1 MNQELNK
8 TEQLLAE
15 IKESTIA
22 VGKSMGMQA
31 QIIEA
36 HRLRIAELEK
46 QLADATSCN
55 DNCTA
60 KVKELKAHHKTL
72 LSEKESYSQ
81 KQMDKLIVENAK
93 LKQHHEVLLA
103 EKDKVEDWWGKECE
117 ILRKENERLT
127 QHAKNVAA

>member
-1 MNQELNK
+1 MNQQLNK

-36 HRLRIAELEK
+36 QRIRIAELEK

-60 KVKELKAHHKTL
+60 KVKELKAHHKKL
-72 LSEKESYSQ
+72 ISEKESYSQ
-81 KQMDKLIVENAK
+81 KQLDKLIVENVK
-93 LKQHHEVLLA
+93 LQS
-103 EKDKVEDWWGKECE
+103 E
-117 ILRKENERLT
+117 IEQLK